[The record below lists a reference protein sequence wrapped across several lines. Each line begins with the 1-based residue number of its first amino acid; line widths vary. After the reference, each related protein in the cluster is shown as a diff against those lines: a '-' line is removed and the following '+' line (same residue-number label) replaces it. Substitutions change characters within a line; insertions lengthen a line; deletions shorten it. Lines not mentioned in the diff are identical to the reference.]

1 MIVNLYTT
9 SSDERAISKSI
20 SSLGSL
26 DVKLKEG
33 SSIINPIFIINK
45 KDYNIAK
52 LNYLHVP
59 IYNRYY
65 FINNINCN
73 RAGFIELECHVDVLM
88 SFKPYIQ
95 SITTLITR
103 QEFIYSKY
111 IKDDNLPVRTDRQYN
126 IKNVGTFLAPD
137 GSYFALTVNGG

>member
-1 MIVNLYTT
+1 MTVNLYTT

-52 LNYLHVP
+52 LNYLYVP

-73 RAGFIELECHVDVLM
+73 IAGFIELECHVDVLM

>member
-1 MIVNLYTT
+1 MNIILYTT

-45 KDYNIAK
+45 KNYNIAK
-52 LNYLHVP
+52 LNYLYVP

-73 RAGFIELECHVDVLM
+73 TAGLIELECHVDVLM